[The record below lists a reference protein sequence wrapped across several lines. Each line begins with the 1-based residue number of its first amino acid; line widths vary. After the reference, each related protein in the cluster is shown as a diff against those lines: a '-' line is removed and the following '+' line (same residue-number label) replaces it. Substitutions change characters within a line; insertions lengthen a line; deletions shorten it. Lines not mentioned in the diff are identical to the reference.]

1 MAQPL
6 VDANSQYHEFAGT
19 TKAAKTTYQSQKAFK
34 FVDPFSRRMTTMKKV
49 IDNMPSQRSHRVC
62 DIQAYNDYYLAYFGH
77 ITRYESQR
85 KLVSFSTPHAMCASV
100 PDVMSRLVHGKS

>member
-1 MAQPL
+1 MFTETS
-6 VDANSQYHEFAGT
+6 NSHYHEFAGT
-19 TKAAKTTYQSQKAFK
+19 TKAAKATYQSQKAFK
-34 FVDPFSRRMTTMKKV
+34 FVDPLSHTLTTMKEV
-49 IDNMPSQRSHRVC
+49 IDNMPSSRSHRVR
-62 DIQAYNDYYLAYFGH
+62 DIRAHNDFVLAYFDQ